1 MEYLQALSKPAS
13 AFRLPVLVAGLAAL
27 AFFSWLMNTPV
38 GLLGKADAVGY
49 AICHRIDARSFHLG
63 QRQFPLC
70 ARCTG
75 IYLGALLGIVTVAV
89 TGRSRA
95 GGLPPWKIVIVL
107 AGFIALMGLDGVN
120 SYLTLFPGLP
130 HLYEPQ
136 NWLRLITGTLNG
148 LALGALIYPVFNQTL
163 WRNWTNQRVLTNFRE
178 LGGLLVLAAILIG
191 LVLSDQPAVLYPLAL
206 LSALGVVVLLTLLDT
221 ILLLIVIRREN
232 RVEHWAGVILPL
244 LAGFTLAIVQIG
256 LVDAARFSVFHTW
269 GGLNL
274 LG

>member
-1 MEYLQALSKPAS
+1 MEHIQALSKPAS
-13 AFRLPVLVAGLAAL
+13 TFRLPLMVAGLAAL
-27 AFFSWLMNTPV
+27 AFFSWLMNTPA

-49 AICHRIDARSFHLG
+49 AICHRIDGRSFHLG
-63 QRQFPLC
+63 DRQFPLC

-75 IYLGALLGIVTVAV
+75 IYLGALVGIVTLTV
-89 TGRSRA
+89 TGRRA
-95 GGLPPWKIVIVL
+95 GALPPWKIMAVL

-148 LALGALIYPVFNQTL
+148 LALAALIYPVFNQTL
-163 WRNWTNQRVLTNFRE
+163 WRNWTNQPVLVNFRE
-178 LGGLLVLAAILIG
+178 LGGLLVLAAIVIG
-191 LVLSDQPAVLYPLAL
+191 LVLSDNPVVLYPLAL
-206 LSALGVVVLLTLLDT
+206 LSALGVVSLLTLLDT
-221 ILLLIVIRREN
+221 VILLMVIRREN
-232 RVEHWAGVILPL
+232 RVEHWTGVIIPL
-244 LAGFTLAIVQIG
+244 LAGFTLAILQIG
-256 LVDAARFSVFHTW
+256 FVDAVRFSIFHTW